1 MSRIRTIVF
10 ATLLA
15 AGVTAAPVLVAPA
28 LAQIMPEQ
36 GIPLPWFRSRSEEI
50 QRDACRRNLPEC
62 RATVRAQMDLEQS
75 ITVILPWAALGVAV
89 LGVLFYLRAQEKKRE
104 RKKKL
109 ARMHHTPGSIKKRE
123 NERQA
128 RRDEDE
134 DDEADRGR
142 MAS

>member
-1 MSRIRTIVF
+1 MNRIRMIVL

-15 AGVTAAPVLVAPA
+15 SGVAAGPALVAPA
-28 LAQIMPEQ
+28 RAQVMPEQ
-36 GIPLPWFRSRSEEI
+36 GMTLPWFRSRSEQV

-62 RATVRAQMDLEQS
+62 RATVRAQMDIEQS

-104 RKKKL
+104 RKKKI
-109 ARMHHTPGSIKKRE
+109 ARMHHTPGAYKTLDKGKPAKS
-123 NERQA
+123 
-128 RRDEDE
+128 EDE
-134 DDEADRGR
+134 EEADRDR

>member
-1 MSRIRTIVF
+1 MSCIRTLVF
-10 ATLLA
+10 ATLLG
-15 AGVTAAPVLVAPA
+15 AGVAVAPMLVAPA
-28 LAQIMPEQ
+28 RAQVMPEQ
-36 GIPLPWFRSRSEEI
+36 GMTLPWFRSRSEEI

-62 RATVRAQMDLEQS
+62 RASVRAQMDLEQS

-109 ARMHHTPGSIKKRE
+109 ARMHHTPGAFKTLDKGKPAKS
-123 NERQA
+123 
-128 RRDEDE
+128 E
-134 DDEADRGR
+134 DDEEAERDR

>member
-1 MSRIRTIVF
+1 MSCIRTLVF
-10 ATLLA
+10 ATLLS
-15 AGVTAAPVLVAPA
+15 AGVAAAPVLVAPA
-28 LAQIMPEQ
+28 RAQVMPEQ
-36 GIPLPWFRSRSEEI
+36 GMTLPWFRSRSEEI

-62 RATVRAQMDLEQS
+62 RASVRAQMDLEQS

-109 ARMHHTPGSIKKRE
+109 ARMHHTPGAFKTLDKGKPAKS
-123 NERQA
+123 
-128 RRDEDE
+128 E
-134 DDEADRGR
+134 DDEEAERDR

>member
-1 MSRIRTIVF
+1 MSRYHAIVF

-15 AGVTAAPVLVAPA
+15 AGVAAGPALVAPA
-28 LAQIMPEQ
+28 RAQVMPEQ
-36 GIPLPWFRSRSEEI
+36 GVTLPWFRSRSEQI

-62 RATVRAQMDLEQS
+62 RASVRAQMDIEQS
-75 ITVILPWAALGVAV
+75 VTVILPWAALGFAV

-109 ARMHHTPGSIKKRE
+109 ARMHHTPGAFKKLDKAKP
-123 NERQA
+123 A
-128 RRDEDE
+128 RSEEDE
-134 DDEADRGR
+134 EADR